1 MIDDKNE
8 TTLGRLCKS
17 LDRFYPGRVTPSS
30 PRRVADFDIVVNAT
44 SMGLRVDDPLPVDLE
59 GVRPGTLVTDVITKP
74 AVTSFMKD
82 ALRRDCVVTSGTD
95 MLDGQIDLLFRFLTG
110 EDIP

>member
-44 SMGLRVDDPLPVDLE
+44 SMGLRVDDPSPSIWKAS
-59 GVRPGTLVTDVITKP
+59 GPG
-74 AVTSFMKD
+74 
-82 ALRRDCVVTSGTD
+82 R
-95 MLDGQIDLLFRFLTG
+95 
-110 EDIP
+110 

>member
-1 MIDDKNE
+1 
-8 TTLGRLCKS
+8 
-17 LDRFYPGRVTPSS
+17 
-30 PRRVADFDIVVNAT
+30 
-44 SMGLRVDDPLPVDLE
+44 
-59 GVRPGTLVTDVITKP
+59 
-74 AVTSFMKD
+74 MKD